1 MEHKIVISGE
11 GSAHPKLGVKKKNSV
26 EENLKILNDM
36 IESGK
41 LSLDHAIAKTKSNG
55 TLRGIFKCSED
66 EEMAA
71 HVDALYDFVVAYKKR
86 LVPDFDPAAPVQKVQ
101 KEAVGFPPVVEAAKS
116 GRATCKISQEKIEKD
131 ELRVGLPVFARGQQV
146 TSWAKAS
153 EFSKALRFETAPDNR
168 SKCKASKEKITAGE
182 IRLCAR
188 VGSASELEANA
199 GEKAKMYYNPMAIK
213 PFWRAY
219 HEATGVRPSDIAG
232 AELLDEAWGRIVR
245 PPESLAAGYAL
256 TKDCVGMARARVPP
270 AVLCAGPPQQHQVS
284 RMHGAAC

>member
-116 GRATCKISQEKIEKD
+116 GRATCKYSG
-131 ELRVGLPVFARGQQV
+131 ELIDKGEMRCGLPTYARGNLV
-146 TSWAKAS
+146 TAWFHAKY
-153 EFSKALRFETAPDNR
+153 FPKALRFEATPDNR
-168 SKCKASKEKITAGE
+168 TKCKASGAKIPKDAV
-182 IRLCAR
+182 RLCAR
-188 VGSASELEANA
+188 IGSAAELES
-199 GEKAKMYYNPMAIK
+199 GEGLKSKIYYLPVAVAPFFKDLLAMARIA
-213 PFWRAY
+213 PFAIEGY
-219 HEATGVRPSDIAG
+219 
-232 AELLDEAWGRIVR
+232 ELLSDCG
-245 PPESLAAGYAL
+245 ESLG
-256 TKDCVGMARARVPP
+256 T
-270 AVLCAGPPQQHQVS
+270 HS
-284 RMHGAAC
+284 

>member
-86 LVPDFDPAAPVQKVQ
+86 LVPDYDPSAPVQKVQ

-153 EFSKALRFETAPDNR
+153 ELSKALRFETAPDNR

-188 VGSASELEANA
+188 VGSAAELEANA

-213 PFWRAY
+213 PFWKTF

-232 AELLDEAWGRIVR
+232 AELLDEAYHKALLDANDD
-245 PPESLAAGYAL
+245 ESYEEA
-256 TKDCVGMARARVPP
+256 DC
-270 AVLCAGPPQQHQVS
+270 
-284 RMHGAAC
+284 

>member
-131 ELRVGLPVFARGQQV
+131 ELRVGLCVEINQCVGCTRQFFTKSFLGDGAAVLARSSGEEP
-146 TSWAKAS
+146 AS
-153 EFSKALRFETAPDNR
+153 PRRRAGVAATAWGAALPEKPARR
-168 SKCKASKEKITAGE
+168 HRRKKIT
-182 IRLCAR
+182 ITSYRL
-188 VGSASELEANA
+188 V
-199 GEKAKMYYNPMAIK
+199 
-213 PFWRAY
+213 
-219 HEATGVRPSDIAG
+219 PSISS
-232 AELLDEAWGRIVR
+232 LL
-245 PPESLAAGYAL
+245 
-256 TKDCVGMARARVPP
+256 
-270 AVLCAGPPQQHQVS
+270 
-284 RMHGAAC
+284 

>member
-116 GRATCKISQEKIEKD
+116 GRSSCKISQEKIEKD

-168 SKCKASKEKITAGE
+168 SKPCGDQISRCPRGP
-182 IRLCAR
+182 
-188 VGSASELEANA
+188 SAV
-199 GEKAKMYYNPMAIK
+199 
-213 PFWRAY
+213 
-219 HEATGVRPSDIAG
+219 H
-232 AELLDEAWGRIVR
+232 
-245 PPESLAAGYAL
+245 
-256 TKDCVGMARARVPP
+256 
-270 AVLCAGPPQQHQVS
+270 
-284 RMHGAAC
+284 

>member
-101 KEAVGFPPVVEAAKS
+101 KEAVGFRPVVEAAKS
-116 GRATCKISQEKIEKD
+116 GRSSGKISQEKIEKD
-131 ELRVGLPVFARGQQV
+131 ELRVGLPVCVPVR
-146 TSWAKAS
+146 AS
-153 EFSKALRFETAPDNR
+153 RTCSHET
-168 SKCKASKEKITAGE
+168 
-182 IRLCAR
+182 
-188 VGSASELEANA
+188 
-199 GEKAKMYYNPMAIK
+199 
-213 PFWRAY
+213 
-219 HEATGVRPSDIAG
+219 
-232 AELLDEAWGRIVR
+232 
-245 PPESLAAGYAL
+245 
-256 TKDCVGMARARVPP
+256 
-270 AVLCAGPPQQHQVS
+270 
-284 RMHGAAC
+284 

>member
-86 LVPDFDPAAPVQKVQ
+86 LVPDFDPSAPVQKVQ
-101 KEAVGFPPVVEAAKS
+101 KKAVGSPPVVEAAKS

-131 ELRVGLPVFARGQQV
+131 ELRVCLCVEIDQYVGCNSSLSHVSATTRPCWLRRAARNRHRHAIEQ
-146 TSWAKAS
+146 AS
-153 EFSKALRFETAPDNR
+153 RRWRGGRRGDSGRTRRKFDFHTGS
-168 SKCKASKEKITAGE
+168 
-182 IRLCAR
+182 
-188 VGSASELEANA
+188 SAS
-199 GEKAKMYYNPMAIK
+199 GQ
-213 PFWRAY
+213 
-219 HEATGVRPSDIAG
+219 
-232 AELLDEAWGRIVR
+232 RI
-245 PPESLAAGYAL
+245 
-256 TKDCVGMARARVPP
+256 
-270 AVLCAGPPQQHQVS
+270 
-284 RMHGAAC
+284 

>member
-131 ELRVGLPVFARGQQV
+131 ELRVSLLSGNQPVRRVQFFTKSCLGDDVAMLAPPSGEEPASPRHRGGV
-146 TSWAKAS
+146 AS
-153 EFSKALRFETAPDNR
+153 MAWRTLRR
-168 SKCKASKEKITAGE
+168 
-182 IRLCAR
+182 
-188 VGSASELEANA
+188 
-199 GEKAKMYYNPMAIK
+199 
-213 PFWRAY
+213 
-219 HEATGVRPSDIAG
+219 
-232 AELLDEAWGRIVR
+232 
-245 PPESLAAGYAL
+245 
-256 TKDCVGMARARVPP
+256 
-270 AVLCAGPPQQHQVS
+270 
-284 RMHGAAC
+284 

>member
-86 LVPDFDPAAPVQKVQ
+86 LVPDYDPAAPVKKVQ

-131 ELRVGLPVFARGQQV
+131 ELRVGLPMSAPVR
-146 TSWAKAS
+146 AS
-153 EFSKALRFETAPDNR
+153 RNCSHET
-168 SKCKASKEKITAGE
+168 
-182 IRLCAR
+182 
-188 VGSASELEANA
+188 
-199 GEKAKMYYNPMAIK
+199 
-213 PFWRAY
+213 
-219 HEATGVRPSDIAG
+219 
-232 AELLDEAWGRIVR
+232 
-245 PPESLAAGYAL
+245 
-256 TKDCVGMARARVPP
+256 
-270 AVLCAGPPQQHQVS
+270 
-284 RMHGAAC
+284 

>member
-116 GRATCKISQEKIEKD
+116 GRSSCKISQEKHAAYEKLLKEYFHEKKVEKKEHGPD
-131 ELRVGLPVFARGQQV
+131 SPSPKLR
-146 TSWAKAS
+146 K
-153 EFSKALRFETAPDNR
+153 
-168 SKCKASKEKITAGE
+168 
-182 IRLCAR
+182 
-188 VGSASELEANA
+188 
-199 GEKAKMYYNPMAIK
+199 
-213 PFWRAY
+213 
-219 HEATGVRPSDIAG
+219 
-232 AELLDEAWGRIVR
+232 
-245 PPESLAAGYAL
+245 
-256 TKDCVGMARARVPP
+256 
-270 AVLCAGPPQQHQVS
+270 
-284 RMHGAAC
+284 

>member
-116 GRATCKISQEKIEKD
+116 GRSSCKISQEKIEKD
-131 ELRVGLPVFARGQQV
+131 ELRVGLRV
-146 TSWAKAS
+146 
-153 EFSKALRFETAPDNR
+153 
-168 SKCKASKEKITAGE
+168 E
-182 IRLCAR
+182 INQCVACAR
-188 VGSASELEANA
+188 
-199 GEKAKMYYNPMAIK
+199 
-213 PFWRAY
+213 
-219 HEATGVRPSDIAG
+219 
-232 AELLDEAWGRIVR
+232 
-245 PPESLAAGYAL
+245 
-256 TKDCVGMARARVPP
+256 
-270 AVLCAGPPQQHQVS
+270 
-284 RMHGAAC
+284 